1 MIITK
6 DGYFSFLDNGILWK
20 QKQFGINI

>member
-6 DGYFSFLDNGILWK
+6 DSYYSFLDNGALWK

>member
-6 DGYFSFLDNGILWK
+6 DSYYSFLDNGTIWK